1 MQTTQANDVNEY
13 RERYVAFLDLLG
25 FKVLV
30 EHAETDQIERER
42 LTEAVDRL
50 RRTLC
55 NNPAIGMRFTYFSD
69 CIMVTAERSPRGLWE
84 LLTSLHLDLQSTPTQ
99 CFGARGND
107 VGGALHNEQFVY
119 HTAVSRA
126 AVIEKDQATVPSPCF
141 LLRFMKMQKPMVSHS
156 SIGFKRMHLGTSL
169 FTIFVAMRSI
179 TIRRRFP
186 ARSASTMTQP
196 GSYISSVVD
205 CRGTQAAF

>member
-1 MQTTQANDVNEY
+1 MQTTQTNDVNEY

-42 LTEAVDRL
+42 LTEALDRL

-69 CIMVTAERSPRGLWE
+69 CIIVTAERSPRGLWE
-84 LLTSLHLDLQSTPTQ
+84 LLTSLSTLTCNLLQHNVLV
-99 CFGARGND
+99 RGGMTL
-107 VGGALHNEQFVY
+107 GGALRQQF
-119 HTAVSRA
+119 
-126 AVIEKDQATVPSPCF
+126 PSPCF

-179 TIRRRFP
+179 TIRRRSP